1 MSYLNPN
8 QPELH
13 ANGTHIT
20 IDALIA
26 PIDQL
31 NILSKMEVAKLLDSS
46 QSGLYKLFRNCSLAV
61 LNTGNDLDDGKEL
74 LERYKDFDISI
85 VQEER
90 GIKLAVKNAPANA
103 FVDNKMIR
111 GISEH
116 LFTVLRDV
124 IYNNDEINGNTKF
137 NLLTSDGI
145 TDAVFHMLRNANL
158 LKPGLDPNLV
168 VCWGGHSINRIE
180 YDYTK
185 EVGYQLGLRGLDIC
199 TGCGPGAMK
208 GPMKGATIGHAKQRI
223 NNGRYIGIT
232 EPGIIAAEAPNP
244 IVNQLAIMPDIEKR
258 LEAFV
263 RVGHGI
269 IVFPGGAGTT
279 EEILYILGILLH
291 PDNKD
296 IPFPLV
302 FTGPATSAEYF
313 QRIDKFIGDTLGA
326 EAQSHYKI
334 IVNDP
339 DAVAREMKEGIK
351 KVREFRK
358 FSDDAYYF
366 NWQLKI
372 SPDLQQPF
380 IPTHENMRNLEL
392 HKNQPIDRLAANLRR
407 AFSGIVAG
415 NVKEEGI
422 LAIEKFGHF
431 ELHGDPEIM
440 YPVDDLLESFARQSR
455 MKLPGREYI
464 PCYKVIK

>member
-1 MSYLNPN
+1 MSSSHEKSVYRKT
-8 QPELH
+8 
-13 ANGTHIT
+13 THFET
-20 IDALIA
+20 VDAIIS
-26 PIDQL
+26 PVDQL

-74 LERYKDFDISI
+74 LERYKNFSISI
-85 VQEER
+85 IQEER
-90 GIKLAVKNAPANA
+90 GIKLHLKNAPANA
-103 FVDNKMIR
+103 FVDGKMIK
-111 GISEH
+111 GITEH

-124 IYNNDEINGNTKF
+124 IYTFDEISGNPRF
-137 NLLTSDGI
+137 NLNSSEGI
-145 TDAVFHMLRNANL
+145 TDAIFHMLRNANI
-158 LKPGLDPNLV
+158 LKPSLDPNLV
-168 VCWGGHSINRIE
+168 VCWGGHSISRIE

-223 NNGRYIGIT
+223 TQGRYVGIT

-244 IVNQLAIMPDIEKR
+244 IVNQLSIMPDIEKR

-263 RVGHGI
+263 RLGHGI

-279 EEILYILGILLH
+279 EEILYILGLLLH

-302 FTGPATSAEYF
+302 FTGPKSSADYF
-313 QRIDKFIGDTLGA
+313 ERIDKFIGDTLGK
-326 EAQSHYKI
+326 EAQSHYHI
-334 IVNDP
+334 IVGDTNK
-339 DAVAREMKEGIK
+339 VAQAMKEGIA

-358 FSDDAYYF
+358 KNDDAYYF
-366 NWQLKI
+366 NWHLKI
-372 SPDLQQPF
+372 SADLQQPF

-392 HKNQPIDRLAANLRR
+392 HKNQPVNQLAANLRR
-407 AFSGIVAG
+407 AFSGIVSG
-415 NVKEEGI
+415 NVKEDGI
-422 LAIEKFGHF
+422 RAIEEFGHF
-431 ELHGDPEIM
+431 ELHGDADIM
-440 YPVDDLLESFARQSR
+440 HPVDELLTSFAQQQR

>member
-8 QPELH
+8 QPKE
-13 ANGTHIT
+13 ASVYKTVS
-20 IDALIA
+20 ALIA

-31 NILSKMEVAKLLDSS
+31 NVLSKVEVAKLLDSS
-46 QSGLYKLFRNCSLAV
+46 QSGLYKLFRSCALAV

-103 FVDNKMIR
+103 FVDGKMIR

-124 IYNNDEINGNTKF
+124 IYNNDELNRNPKY
-137 NLLTSDGI
+137 NVQTSEGI

-158 LKPGLDPNLV
+158 LKAGLDPNLV

-244 IVNQLAIMPDIEKR
+244 
-258 LEAFV
+258 
-263 RVGHGI
+263 
-269 IVFPGGAGTT
+269 
-279 EEILYILGILLH
+279 
-291 PDNKD
+291 
-296 IPFPLV
+296 
-302 FTGPATSAEYF
+302 
-313 QRIDKFIGDTLGA
+313 
-326 EAQSHYKI
+326 
-334 IVNDP
+334 
-339 DAVAREMKEGIK
+339 
-351 KVREFRK
+351 
-358 FSDDAYYF
+358 
-366 NWQLKI
+366 
-372 SPDLQQPF
+372 
-380 IPTHENMRNLEL
+380 
-392 HKNQPIDRLAANLRR
+392 
-407 AFSGIVAG
+407 
-415 NVKEEGI
+415 
-422 LAIEKFGHF
+422 
-431 ELHGDPEIM
+431 
-440 YPVDDLLESFARQSR
+440 
-455 MKLPGREYI
+455 
-464 PCYKVIK
+464 